1 MKPISQRLLLCAALT
16 LCSVTLSGVTGRPA
30 PGRLISARF
39 KQLTRAAQ
47 WRLVS
52 ALPLNFNTHHPQGLV
67 KIGADFYVSS
77 VEVTQPTK
85 RFAQPQGGF
94 DRDTGVGAGHLF
106 KFDQQGKLLADLTLG
121 EGAIY
126 HPGGID
132 FDGRFIWAPVAE
144 YRPNSRSIIY
154 RVDPATLKATE
165 VFRYPD
171 HLGGLVHD
179 SASHT
184 LHGVSWGSRY
194 FYRWPLDQRG
204 RVTNAGTPPAK
215 LRQANPAFYID
226 YQDCKSLGRGEMLCA
241 GLSNYQQGSTGA
253 RFSLGG
259 LELVDLAA
267 HQPLHQ
273 IPFERWTESG
283 LPMTQNPFWIEPM
296 ERGLRAYFL
305 PEDRTSTLYVF
316 EVNPL

>member
-1 MKPISQRLLLCAALT
+1 MKQIPQRLLLCATLT
-16 LCSVTLSGVTGRPA
+16 LCSITLFGVAGRQA
-30 PGRLISARF
+30 PERVVSARF
-39 KQLTRAAQ
+39 KQLTRTSQ

-52 ALPLNFNTHHPQGLV
+52 SLALDFNTHHPQGLV

-77 VEVTQPTK
+77 VEVTQPAK
-85 RFAQPQGGF
+85 RFAQPQDGY
-94 DRDTGVGAGHLF
+94 DRDTGAGAGHLF

-121 EGAIY
+121 EGTLY

-132 FDGRFIWAPVAE
+132 FDGSFIWVPVAE

-184 LHGVSWGSRY
+184 LHGVSWGSRF
-194 FYRWPLDQRG
+194 FYRWTLNAQG
-204 RVTNAGTPPAK
+204 HVTNAGTPPAK
-215 LRQANPAFYID
+215 LRQANPSFYID
-226 YQDCKSLGRGEMLCA
+226 YQDCKSLGRSEMLCA
-241 GLSNYQQGSTGA
+241 GLSNYQQGKAGA

-273 IPFERWTESG
+273 IPFEQWTDAG
-283 LPMTQNPFWIEPM
+283 LPMTQNPFWIEPT

-305 PEDRTSTLYVF
+305 PEDQTSTLYVF
-316 EVNPL
+316 EVNPQ